1 MVILDDKKS
10 IISSVVSNS
19 STDSFSLLNSN
30 SSSFGSDD
38 ISLSKNPDYKTMR
51 EDELRELKE
60 KYSSY
65 ID

>member
-1 MVILDDKKS
+1 MQDLRKNAFARNILM
-10 IISSVVSNS
+10 
-19 STDSFSLLNSN
+19 LE
-30 SSSFGSDD
+30 DD